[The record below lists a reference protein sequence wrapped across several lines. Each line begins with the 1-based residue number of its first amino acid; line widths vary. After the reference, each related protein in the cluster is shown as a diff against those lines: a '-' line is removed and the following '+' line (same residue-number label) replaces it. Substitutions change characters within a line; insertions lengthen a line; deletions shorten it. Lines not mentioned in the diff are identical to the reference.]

1 MNCNEDMTSLSVKHW
16 VVGVLTGIMIIYI
29 YKRFSEEVSYVESIV
44 DKREYKI
51 RVGKQ
56 KSKEYKVE
64 SADKLAEINKRIEI
78 LTEHL
83 DYKYNGDPVKGR
95 VARILKEKYS
105 PDILSEAANDKRYT
119 TFTVDKKDMHICL
132 RTRDSNEKMYD
143 INLLMYVVLHELAHF
158 VNYDKNGE
166 PIIGHGREFME
177 IFRMLVSESMMIGIY
192 QYTNYA
198 ESPVEYCGM
207 YLSSSIV

>member
-1 MNCNEDMTSLSVKHW
+1 
-16 VVGVLTGIMIIYI
+16 VVGVLTGILVIYV
-29 YKRFSEEVSYVESIV
+29 YKRLTEEVSYVESIV

-51 RVGKQ
+51 RVGNQ

-64 SADKLAEINKRIEI
+64 SANTLAEINKRIQVLI
-78 LTEHL
+78 EHL

-95 VARILKEKYS
+95 ISKILKEKYS

-119 TFTVDKKDMHICL
+119 TFTVDKKEMHICL
-132 RTRDSNEKMYD
+132 RTRDNKENMYD
-143 INLLMYVVLHELAHF
+143 INLLMYVILHELAHLI
-158 VNYDKNGE
+158 NYDKNGE

-177 IFRMLVSESMMIGIY
+177 IFRMLVSESMLIGVY

-198 ESPVEYCGM
+198 ERPVEYCGM